1 MCWIRWSEFER
12 EIPDGSGSS
21 PRPPEVVIRRSREQH
36 GALFDAKCLSDIAVR
51 LLNSD
56 NRRYRN
62 DPVWKSR
69 PERNPYLLV
78 ACSLRPEC
86 AFNATVRRSNLP
98 VHMLLS
104 DPRIGNV
111 CSVNYCAPIHGLG
124 RWDPKDSS
132 TAAVIHSKP
141 ADSVLSSND

>member
-1 MCWIRWSEFER
+1 MIRVWTWNSGRKWIQSET
-12 EIPDGSGSS
+12 
-21 PRPPEVVIRRSREQH
+21 RRGRYQAIKRKN
-36 GALFDAKCLSDIAVR
+36 GVLFDAKCLSDIAIR
-51 LLNSD
+51 LLSSD

-62 DPVWKSR
+62 DPVLKSR

-86 AFNATVRRSNLP
+86 ASNATLRRSNLP

-111 CSVNYCAPIHGLG
+111 CSVNYCAPIHGL
-124 RWDPKDSS
+124 RHWDPTDSL
-132 TAAVIHSKP
+132 TAAVIHHKP
-141 ADSVLSSND
+141 ADSALSSKD